1 MKKQASRHGY
11 FAAIIISSVLTFNAL
26 AHANDNF
33 ALHKPNDG
41 DRLHPNVAYSQ
52 SAIGEVDAANR
63 IVEFNAGLFSPS
75 DDADAAVY
83 LSNDTLSYIQF
94 ATNYRFKIES
104 DTLKYI
110 GYENRAGKFSLD
122 VPAHAFIAVAGNV
135 GSATSKW
142 KGTHMHYG
150 KQFLKHAEGESATSS
165 ESGWK
170 LVGDTD
176 TIKDATYVKWRFTLA
191 YTERDSIGK
200 DMPDSIANEYVSDFE
215 VPIERVMTE
224 SLLTEREMWFTDAA
238 RYPILQRHRVYRLK
252 DNENEECDTTLI
264 SQFSIYYPA
273 AFQYSDTGEEPIKE
287 KPRNIA
293 GNNGSNGKIYGV
305 DVSEASAEGEQI
317 SVTLSSK
324 TGETDLTLTLYSD
337 SGIRLSTP
345 TTIKAGAVPQKH
357 TLPIPSG
364 AKGVIIL
371 LIESDTDS
379 QSQKIIL

>member
-1 MKKQASRHGY
+1 MKKQAFRHGY
-11 FAAIIISSVLTFNAL
+11 IAAIIISSVLTFNAL
-26 AHANDNF
+26 AYANDNF

-41 DRLHPNVAYSQ
+41 DKLHPNVAYSQ
-52 SAIGEVDAANR
+52 SAIGDVDAENR
-63 IVEFNAGLFSPS
+63 IVVFNAGLFSPS

-83 LSNDTLSYIQF
+83 ISNDTLSYIQF

-122 VPAHAFIAVAGNV
+122 VPAHAFIAGAGNV
-135 GSATSKW
+135 GSAASKW
-142 KGTHMHYG
+142 KGTHLHYG

-170 LVGDTD
+170 LVGDND
-176 TIKDATYVKWRFTLA
+176 TIKDATYVKWQFTLA

-200 DMPDSIANEYVSDFE
+200 EMPDSIANEYVSDFE

-252 DNENEECDTTLI
+252 DNENEACDTTLI
-264 SQFSIYYPA
+264 SQFSMYYPA

-287 KPRNIA
+287 KPRNIT
-293 GNNGSNGKIYGV
+293 GNNGSDGKIYGV
-305 DVSEASAEGEQI
+305 NVSEASAEGERI
-317 SVTLSSK
+317 SVTLSSQ
-324 TGETDLTLTLYSD
+324 TGDTDLTLTLYSD

-345 TTIKAGAVPQKH
+345 TTIKAGAVPQKL

-371 LIESDTDS
+371 LIESDTAS

>member
-142 KGTHMHYG
+142 KGTHMHYS

-305 DVSEASAEGEQI
+305 DVSEASAEGERI

>member
-11 FAAIIISSVLTFNAL
+11 IAAIIISSALAFNAL
-26 AHANDNF
+26 AHTNDNF
-33 ALHKPNDG
+33 ALHKPNDC
-41 DRLHPNVAYSQ
+41 DKLHPNVAYSQ
-52 SAIGEVDAANR
+52 SAIGDVDAENR
-63 IVEFNAGLFSPS
+63 IVEFNAALFSPS

-83 LSNDTLSYIQF
+83 ISNDTLSYIQF

-110 GYENRAGKFSLD
+110 GYENRAGEFSLD
-122 VPAHAFIAVAGNV
+122 VPAHAFIAGAGSV
-135 GSATSKW
+135 GSAASKW
-142 KGTHMHYG
+142 KGTHLHYG
-150 KQFLKHAEGESATSS
+150 KQFLKHAEGESATAS

-170 LVGDTD
+170 LVGDND

-200 DMPDSIANEYVSDFE
+200 DMPDSIANEYVSDFK
-215 VPIERVMTE
+215 VSIDRVMTE
-224 SLLTEREMWFTDAA
+224 SLLTEREMWFSDAA

-252 DNENEECDTTLI
+252 DNDNEACDTTLI
-264 SQFSIYYPA
+264 SQFSMYYPA
-273 AFQYSDTGEEPIKE
+273 AFQYSDTGEEPFKE

-293 GNNGSNGKIYGV
+293 DNNGSDGKIYGV
-305 DVSEASAEGEQI
+305 DVSEASAEGERI
-317 SVTLSSK
+317 SVTLSSQ
-324 TGETDLTLTLYSD
+324 TGDTDLTLTLYTD

-345 TTIKAGAVPQKH
+345 TTVKAGAVPQKH

-371 LIESDTDS
+371 LIESDTGT
-379 QSQKIIL
+379 QSQKIII

>member
-11 FAAIIISSVLTFNAL
+11 IAAIIISSALAFNAL
-26 AHANDNF
+26 ANANDNF

-41 DRLHPNVAYSQ
+41 DKLHPNVAYSQ
-52 SAIGEVDAANR
+52 SAIGDVDAENR
-63 IVEFNAGLFSPS
+63 IVEFNAALFSPS

-83 LSNDTLSYIQF
+83 ISNDTLSYIQF

-122 VPAHAFIAVAGNV
+122 VPAHAFKDGSDNV

-142 KGTHMHYG
+142 KGTHLHYG
-150 KQFLKHAEGESATSS
+150 KEFLKHAEGESATAS
-165 ESGWK
+165 ESGWT
-170 LVGDTD
+170 LVADTD
-176 TIKDATYVKWRFTLA
+176 TVCDATYVKWKFTLA

-224 SLLTEREMWFTDAA
+224 SLLTEREMWFSDAA

-264 SQFSIYYPA
+264 SQFSMYYPP

-293 GNNGSNGKIYGV
+293 DNHGYEGKIYGV

-324 TGETDLTLTLYSD
+324 TGDTDLTLTLYTD

-345 TTIKAGAVPQKH
+345 TTVKAGAIPQKH

-371 LIESDTDS
+371 LIESDTGS

>member
-11 FAAIIISSVLTFNAL
+11 IAAIIISSVLAFNAL

-33 ALHKPNDG
+33 GLHKPDDG
-41 DRLHPNVAYSQ
+41 DKLHPNVAYSQ
-52 SAIGEVDAANR
+52 SAIGDVDAENR

-83 LSNDTLSYIQF
+83 ICNDTLSYIQF

-122 VPAHAFIAVAGNV
+122 VPAHAFIADAGSND
-135 GSATSKW
+135 SAASKW
-142 KGTHMHYG
+142 KGTHLHYG
-150 KQFLKHAEGESATSS
+150 KQFLKHAEGESATAS
-165 ESGWK
+165 ESGWT

-176 TIKDATYVKWRFTLA
+176 TVCDATYVKWKFTLA

-200 DMPDSIANEYVSDFE
+200 DMPDSIANEFVSDFE

-224 SLLTEREMWFTDAA
+224 SLLTEREMWFSDAA

-252 DNENEECDTTLI
+252 DNENEGCDTTLI
-264 SQFSIYYPA
+264 SQFSMYYPA

-293 GNNGSNGKIYGV
+293 GNNGSDGNIYGV
-305 DVSEASAEGEQI
+305 DVSEASAEGDQI
-317 SVTLSSK
+317 CVTLSSK
-324 TGETDLTLTLYSD
+324 TGDTDLTLTLYTD

-345 TTIKAGAVPQKH
+345 ITIKAGVVPQKH

-371 LIESDTDS
+371 LIESDTGS
-379 QSQKIIL
+379 QSQKIIF